1 MKEAMPE
8 FILRF
13 PIKSIALFAILA
25 LGTAVARAESQPSP
39 RDVRQA
45 RVEIRILEWNLNN
58 ATDFDFAVM
67 FNGNTP
73 GGILESADLT
83 LPPRTPLSSAARI
96 FLSGLDTGTGSFEG
110 VIEALSTVG
119 KIDILSQTAV
129 IIPIENKPEGMAW
142 EAFDGRVSSESRIPF
157 ETVKAFGGV
166 RLATTTE
173 YKNTGVLFQ
182 CNALDVRY
190 GEFVQLA
197 LKASV
202 RDLSN
207 FISVGT
213 TFDEAADSNQ
223 PLLVPVTNNRE
234 ISNQIL
240 VRDGSIVIAGLL
252 KSSHEIERRRG
263 IPWLSEL
270 PFIKHLLSSVETD
283 TQVRELVFLVR
294 TELLDTIQSPS

>member
-1 MKEAMPE
+1 MKKPMKN
-8 FILRF
+8 LQM
-13 PIKSIALFAILA
+13 KTLA
-25 LGTAVARAESQPSP
+25 LVALLAIGGATARAEEPAP
-39 RDVRQA
+39 ANKDVRQA
-45 RVEIRILEWNLNN
+45 RVEIRILEWNLHNT
-58 ATDFDFAVM
+58 TDYDFAVM
-67 FNGNTP
+67 FTGNTP
-73 GGILESADLT
+73 GGVLESADLT
-83 LPPRTPLSSAARI
+83 LTSRTPLSSAARI
-96 FLSGLDTGTGSFEG
+96 FLSGLDTGSGSFEG

-119 KIDILSQTAV
+119 RIDILSQTAV
-129 IIPIENKPEGMAW
+129 IIPIESKPEGKAW

-190 GEFVQLA
+190 GEYVQLA

-202 RDLSN
+202 RDLNN

-213 TFDEAADSNQ
+213 TFDEAEDSNQ

-252 KSSHEIERRRG
+252 KSSQEIERRRG

-270 PFIKHLLSSVETD
+270 PFIKHLLSSVEKD
-283 TQVRELVFLVR
+283 TQTKELVFLVR
-294 TELLDTIQSPS
+294 TELLDTIKTPS